1 MNKKLSC
8 FLISLLVCSC
18 AANSLYNIN
27 YDKFKQDLSVCKT
40 FEKEYESVS
49 YMLCYINNIKEN
61 IEGYAITGV
70 YQMNSPIPVNFNE
83 AILYNGKQLKIQSED
98 DRRWE
103 ITINTYKIKLD
114 ENILD
119 NVQDKLEIKIY
130 GNSGVSYVMDLITKE
145 DIINF
150 KEVVSKEKQKV
161 SNYIK

>member
-1 MNKKLSC
+1 
-8 FLISLLVCSC
+8 
-18 AANSLYNIN
+18 
-27 YDKFKQDLSVCKT
+27 
-40 FEKEYESVS
+40 
-49 YMLCYINNIKEN
+49 MLCYINNIKEN

-70 YQMNSPIPVNFNE
+70 YQMNSPIPVNFSE

-98 DRRWE
+98 DRRWG